1 MLKYIQA
8 ALFPAFRKEEYIV
21 AGKAKRKDNN
31 RMVLKTGESQR
42 KDGTYSYRWTDKM
55 GKRHSAYAKNL
66 IELREKEKQ
75 ILKDLEKGIYCVNPN
90 MTLDDYFSE
99 WLSVK
104 KGIRDS
110 TASVYNNLYK
120 IHISPRLGFRPISAI
135 TLTDLKRFYIDLV
148 EGGTLKG
155 KSITFIHTLL
165 SQILESAKEDY
176 LISNNPCK
184 RAYKEISHMIE
195 PASPKNALTKEEESA
210 FFKFI
215 SASKVYSKW
224 QNLFLFIVG
233 TGLRAGEAF
242 AITWDDVDF
251 ENGTISVN
259 KTSKYYKG
267 ISEESFSFHCSPPKT
282 KSSIR
287 SVPMSNSV
295 KEILAYEK
303 RKQAESKIDCNG
315 LCFSS
320 RNHGPLNIDLVDRSL
335 KRVINK
341 YNESP
346 EAEKSGVLLPHFS
359 MHTFRHTFAT
369 RMFESGVDPRIT
381 QAILGHSSLNMTL
394 NVYTDISD
402 ELRQK
407 GISELDKHLAEFT
420 PKFTP
425 IEA

>member
-1 MLKYIQA
+1 M
-8 ALFPAFRKEEYIV
+8 

-31 RMVLKTGESQR
+31 RAVLKTGESQR

-75 ILKDLEKGIYCVNPN
+75 IQKDLEKGIYCGNPN
-90 MTLDDYFSE
+90 ITLNDYFSE
-99 WLSVK
+99 WISVK
-104 KGIRDS
+104 KGVRDN
-110 TASVYNNLYK
+110 TASVYNILYRTHVAPELGK
-120 IHISPRLGFRPISAI
+120 HTISSI
-135 TLTDLKRFYIDLV
+135 TLTDIKKFYIGLA
-148 EGGTLKG
+148 EEEKLKG
-155 KSITFIHTLL
+155 SSIRVIYAFFNQLL
-165 SQILESAKEDY
+165 DSAKDDY
-176 LISNNPCK
+176 LLANNPSQK
-184 RAYKEISHMIE
+184 AFREISRIIE
-195 PASPKNALTKEEESA
+195 KSSPKNALTKEEESA

-215 SASKVYSKW
+215 SESKVYSKW
-224 QNLFLFIVG
+224 QNLFLFLVG

-242 AITWDDVDF
+242 ALTWDDVDF

-267 ISEESFSFHCSPPKT
+267 ISEEGFSFHCSPPKT

-315 LCFSS
+315 LCFPS
-320 RNHGPLNIDLVDRSL
+320 RNNHPINVTSVDKTLINIA
-335 KRVINK
+335 NK

-346 EAEKSGVLLPHFS
+346 EAEKSGVFLPHFS
-359 MHTFRHTFAT
+359 VHTFRHTFAT

-381 QAILGHSSLNMTL
+381 QAILGHSSLNMTM
-394 NVYTDISD
+394 NVYTDISQ